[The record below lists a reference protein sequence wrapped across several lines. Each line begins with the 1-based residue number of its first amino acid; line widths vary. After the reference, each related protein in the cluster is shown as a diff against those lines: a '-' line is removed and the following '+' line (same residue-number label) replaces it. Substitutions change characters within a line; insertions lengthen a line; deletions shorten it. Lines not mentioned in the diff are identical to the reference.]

1 MVLFSVSLE
10 HWPCLATST
19 LHAETSLRNGDCFK
33 PAAASDT
40 GKEKTKETKN
50 QRGNIII
57 KHYQQTRHILSVHGN

>member
-1 MVLFSVSLE
+1 MVLFSVSFE

-33 PAAASDT
+33 SAAASDT

-50 QRGNIII
+50 
-57 KHYQQTRHILSVHGN
+57 